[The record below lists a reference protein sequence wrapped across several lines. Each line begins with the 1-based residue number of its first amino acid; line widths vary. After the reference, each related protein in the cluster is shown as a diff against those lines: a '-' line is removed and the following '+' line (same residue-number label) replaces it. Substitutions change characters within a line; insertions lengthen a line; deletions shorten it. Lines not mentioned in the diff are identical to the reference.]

1 MNAWMIAGSEC
12 DNNLSV
18 DTAFTNNWSYVL
30 NSCLSNWPVLDVTNP
45 IALLFASYTD
55 FLQKLLDLK
64 AFIFARLF
72 KTSKSII

>member
-55 FLQKLLDLK
+55 F
-64 AFIFARLF
+64 
-72 KTSKSII
+72 